1 MNSRFVIMCQAVSL
15 LILAGCGNTGA
26 VKETVLGQDDICPHA
41 AECRDRAGDT
51 VCVHHFPG

>member
-26 VKETVLGQDDICPHA
+26 VKETVLGQDEHVLYYDLNKVS
-41 AECRDRAGDT
+41 R
-51 VCVHHFPG
+51 